1 MKQFRNI
8 CICRIDRMGDLII
21 STPVIK
27 IIRKIWPNSN
37 ITLLASSLN
46 AKVLEKSSLIDE
58 TIIIENKSD
67 IFKNY
72 KNLKKIQ
79 RKSFDLFLNLSP
91 TKLSYFL
98 CFFSKAET
106 KATLI
111 YLSRYKKK
119 FSKIFY
125 IVLTKIYC
133 DYFTI
138 INRKKLFKK
147 NITFHQ
153 TKMMINLI
161 EKITKKEL
169 EELKIEIPSKNIL
182 SDKIQEFSKKEII
195 TIHLSN
201 RWLNKYY
208 DINNLINLI
217 GKLQKTTKYL
227 FFLTTENLGYEVF
240 NDLISQY
247 KEIKISDFD
256 NNEIISKKLLTSNIF
271 VLKNFNYENWIQII
285 KCSKK
290 VITPES
296 GCTHI
301 ASAFNVHTI
310 VIYNYDN
317 LPEYIYREYGPWKCS
332 HNKLVF
338 AKNNDINFQITSLI
352 D

>member
-153 TKMMINLI
+153 SYSYEDFVEGIRPKV
-161 EKITKKEL
+161 
-169 EELKIEIPSKNIL
+169 
-182 SDKIQEFSKKEII
+182 
-195 TIHLSN
+195 
-201 RWLNKYY
+201 
-208 DINNLINLI
+208 
-217 GKLQKTTKYL
+217 
-227 FFLTTENLGYEVF
+227 TE
-240 NDLISQY
+240 
-247 KEIKISDFD
+247 D
-256 NNEIISKKLLTSNIF
+256 N
-271 VLKNFNYENWIQII
+271 
-285 KCSKK
+285 K
-290 VITPES
+290 VIYES
-296 GCTHI
+296 
-301 ASAFNVHTI
+301 FN
-310 VIYNYDN
+310 
-317 LPEYIYREYGPWKCS
+317 
-332 HNKLVF
+332 
-338 AKNNDINFQITSLI
+338 
-352 D
+352 

>member
-1 MKQFRNI
+1 MSTNNTDSSILLEMKNVSI
-8 CICRIDRMGDLII
+8 EGYSD
-21 STPVIK
+21 
-27 IIRKIWPNSN
+27 
-37 ITLLASSLN
+37 
-46 AKVLEKSSLIDE
+46 EKWH
-58 TIIIENKSD
+58 
-67 IFKNY
+67 
-72 KNLKKIQ
+72 
-79 RKSFDLFLNLSP
+79 P
-91 TKLSYFL
+91 
-98 CFFSKAET
+98 
-106 KATLI
+106 
-111 YLSRYKKK
+111 
-119 FSKIFY
+119 
-125 IVLTKIYC
+125 
-133 DYFTI
+133 I
-138 INRKKLFKK
+138 INEVDLGF
-147 NITFHQ
+147 
-153 TKMMINLI
+153 
-161 EKITKKEL
+161 
-169 EELKIEIPSKNIL
+169 P
-182 SDKIQEFSKKEII
+182 
-195 TIHLSN
+195 
-201 RWLNKYY
+201 
-208 DINNLINLI
+208 NLINLI

-317 LPEYIYREYGPWKCS
+317 LPEYIYREYGPWKYS
-332 HNKLVF
+332 DSKLVF

>member
-46 AKVLEKSSLIDE
+46 AKVLQKSSLIDE

-119 FSKIFY
+119 F
-125 IVLTKIYC
+125 
-133 DYFTI
+133 
-138 INRKKLFKK
+138 
-147 NITFHQ
+147 
-153 TKMMINLI
+153 
-161 EKITKKEL
+161 
-169 EELKIEIPSKNIL
+169 
-182 SDKIQEFSKKEII
+182 
-195 TIHLSN
+195 
-201 RWLNKYY
+201 
-208 DINNLINLI
+208 
-217 GKLQKTTKYL
+217 
-227 FFLTTENLGYEVF
+227 
-240 NDLISQY
+240 
-247 KEIKISDFD
+247 
-256 NNEIISKKLLTSNIF
+256 
-271 VLKNFNYENWIQII
+271 
-285 KCSKK
+285 
-290 VITPES
+290 
-296 GCTHI
+296 
-301 ASAFNVHTI
+301 
-310 VIYNYDN
+310 
-317 LPEYIYREYGPWKCS
+317 
-332 HNKLVF
+332 
-338 AKNNDINFQITSLI
+338 
-352 D
+352 